1 MRITHIDERRA
12 RALLS
17 ESRWN
22 LGAASDKFF
31 RRAEAKL
38 LKEQPP
44 ESECVVSE
52 MDPDAMS
59 EASCHTEAAALGWS
73 DGSEQIGCSASTGRV
88 AAEASAV
95 AEIAAE
101 ASAVSGIQAD
111 EVIDLTQLE
120 WEDPNDAW
128 KPV

>member
-44 ESECVVSE
+44 ESECAVSE
-52 MDPDAMS
+52 MDADAMS
-59 EASCHTEAAALGWS
+59 GAGCHAEAAALRWS
-73 DGSEQIGCSASTGRV
+73 DAEQIG
-88 AAEASAV
+88 
-95 AEIAAE
+95 
-101 ASAVSGIQAD
+101 
-111 EVIDLTQLE
+111 
-120 WEDPNDAW
+120 
-128 KPV
+128 